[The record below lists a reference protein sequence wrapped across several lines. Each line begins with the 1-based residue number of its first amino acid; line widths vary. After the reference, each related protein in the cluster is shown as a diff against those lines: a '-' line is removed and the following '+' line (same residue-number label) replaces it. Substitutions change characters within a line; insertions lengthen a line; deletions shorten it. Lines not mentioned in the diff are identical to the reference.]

1 MGRKVEAAKELL
13 ETGLGSLTL
22 KQIRSFGTKKKINP
36 NQVKIGAVKSGLY
49 YDKDLP
55 FIHKIPSVQASG
67 KHKGKKDTK
76 YRLRSQGP
84 EDLIMV
90 HFWEGG
96 KQVFKPMK
104 RKDLR
109 PVKDPKTGK
118 TVYRRHEGDERKIK
132 AEKVTIPLLKRIIA
146 NPGEFG
152 LKGTIKNTADILPI
166 VNKAL
171 VKAGYKPYNTP
182 RALNVHLFKVQ
193 GKQRADIFKGSDR
206 EKEFHSFLREINP
219 KTGKPRFNTIVVSE
233 IKADPRFKDLSD
245 AVIKESRLRGKL
257 NRPVEPGYKE
267 SPLENA
273 QRRIKNKLKEK
284 YPDMIKEEIAA
295 YNEQARI
302 LLYAP
307 EHSANFSKRLY
318 NERYT
323 DEDLDTVIRFIE
335 KTDMPLF
342 RSGQHPEMEK
352 YMTERAINQ
361 LRSALSGETYTM
373 GHTRRRAGDT
383 WWLSG
388 LEDAT
393 MSPQKG
399 DINLAHLH
407 LDNQFQAAIKRGD
420 MKTAEEAYRK
430 MVQKGIRSSMVDE
443 FGEQI
448 FYGAPPI
455 KGKMAEGGIVN
466 GYSKGGSIKKLLDD
480 TIGMMSRRKFLK
492 GMGATAA
499 HAAMPKSALKI
510 APAVIKKGA
519 LNFAPPWVNGM
530 LSSLKMAKKI
540 DPFSARRATLGPDF
554 ALMGGTSTGNDAK
567 IINMGTKNIKVF
579 KDQEAKITYFKIK
592 TRDEKVADDIAAS
605 KGEKPE
611 GYWDDVE
618 LREEPG
624 ETTITWKNKA
634 YDGNDQHV
642 VIDKVNKET
651 RFVDDNWHMEAGGED
666 IAKDDWIEWAITPNK
681 NEIKVA
687 LKKPLDQ
694 IDDMTVDGY
703 SVRDMDNEY
712 SGMFES
718 YVDSFSP
725 SGNVF
730 GTVNR
735 MVKKIKKKDQLRQQK
750 KWNDEQARN
759 LEEKNMM
766 DWEEQFRGG
775 KGIHAYDRGG
785 IARRP
790 NAVPPTSGPD
800 PYGTLIN
807 DSVSQIRNNPSEFMG
822 AQFIQKFNKGGFVR
836 KNAPKVLG
844 KITNYKPKLTMS
856 EVLKDI
862 QKAKKKNMIG
872 LTQTE
877 KKAAILENVK
887 PEAPGAMFWGSREKI
902 IGAPSEA
909 MTGTQWLQYMKLGKH
924 GILNPRGFPIIK
936 DMELND
942 TSLAPWLSRMG
953 NKTVSKSDLV
963 RQFDDMAPTMDVV
976 ALGDATGANLIRKV
990 SNRIKEIDTQAIRNP
1005 AIKGFYDYL
1014 KAVMP
1019 QLKES
1024 TTSTESKAI
1033 IKAIDDMVYNNFGVQ
1048 DALTEGV
1055 PQRFPFEIKEILQ
1068 SLSTAFGKRT
1078 AGFKKYRRSTQ
1089 HEGTQ
1094 MMEGGDN
1101 YREFLFRY
1109 TPGSLRSNEPGYKYA
1124 HDFNLSDA
1132 DRAGGVVHTR
1142 TSDRGDQF
1150 GRRLLHIEEIQSD
1163 MHQKV
1168 NAAQRALK
1176 KKHAI
1181 WEKDGLTPEKGY
1193 SRLTT
1198 ERKRDYDKLVAS
1210 SKYAPRGDLKEEIG
1224 TANEQHLALIVS
1236 KVEDLLAQPQTKQI
1250 AARLTK
1256 LKRERTKVRKM
1267 IKEEQAKMAEGDH
1280 SGIPQGP
1287 LSKTED
1293 YNEFIMKYLLRVA
1306 REGGYDGITMNTA
1319 AVKNKG
1325 LNVTNKD
1332 YRGNLVAYG
1341 PMAKGAMEKAA
1352 KKSGA
1357 KFMKTY
1363 IMDGDKKVWEVP
1375 MILFK
1380 ENKAAQAI
1388 IDKGLPIYKKG
1399 GIVKK

>member
-1 MGRKVEAAKELL
+1 
-13 ETGLGSLTL
+13 
-22 KQIRSFGTKKKINP
+22 
-36 NQVKIGAVKSGLY
+36 
-49 YDKDLP
+49 
-55 FIHKIPSVQASG
+55 
-67 KHKGKKDTK
+67 
-76 YRLRSQGP
+76 
-84 EDLIMV
+84 
-90 HFWEGG
+90 
-96 KQVFKPMK
+96 
-104 RKDLR
+104 
-109 PVKDPKTGK
+109 
-118 TVYRRHEGDERKIK
+118 
-132 AEKVTIPLLKRIIA
+132 
-146 NPGEFG
+146 
-152 LKGTIKNTADILPI
+152 
-166 VNKAL
+166 
-171 VKAGYKPYNTP
+171 
-182 RALNVHLFKVQ
+182 
-193 GKQRADIFKGSDR
+193 
-206 EKEFHSFLREINP
+206 
-219 KTGKPRFNTIVVSE
+219 
-233 IKADPRFKDLSD
+233 
-245 AVIKESRLRGKL
+245 
-257 NRPVEPGYKE
+257 
-267 SPLENA
+267 
-273 QRRIKNKLKEK
+273 
-284 YPDMIKEEIAA
+284 
-295 YNEQARI
+295 
-302 LLYAP
+302 
-307 EHSANFSKRLY
+307 
-318 NERYT
+318 
-323 DEDLDTVIRFIE
+323 
-335 KTDMPLF
+335 
-342 RSGQHPEMEK
+342 
-352 YMTERAINQ
+352 
-361 LRSALSGETYTM
+361 
-373 GHTRRRAGDT
+373 
-383 WWLSG
+383 
-388 LEDAT
+388 
-393 MSPQKG
+393 
-399 DINLAHLH
+399 
-407 LDNQFQAAIKRGD
+407 
-420 MKTAEEAYRK
+420 
-430 MVQKGIRSSMVDE
+430 MVDE

-480 TIGMMSRRKFLK
+480 TLGMMSRRKFLK

-499 HAAMPKSALKI
+499 HAAMPKSALKL

-775 KGIHAYDRGG
+775 KGMHGYDRGG

-1068 SLSTAFGKRT
+1068 SLSTALGKRT

-1319 AVKNKG
+1319 AVKNQG